1 MYRSV
6 RSLTLRLFNTRK
18 ESKSRRVGGRT
29 LRYVSSPRGFG
40 GRALEFHFAF
50 LHIRIHDDG
59 IAGKNLTV
67 EELHRQRVLDEPLEG
82 ALQGPRAELR
92 VVAFAGHKFPRLV
105 RQLDLNLPLPK
116 QPAQVRELQLD
127 DLPE

>member
-6 RSLTLRLFNTRK
+6 CSLTLRLFNTRK

-29 LRYVSSPRGFG
+29 LRYVSSPRGLCRG
-40 GRALEFHFAF
+40 ALERHLTFHQ
-50 LHIRIHDDG
+50 IRVHDDG
-59 IAGKNLTV
+59 IAGKNLSV

-116 QPAQVRELQLD
+116 QPA
-127 DLPE
+127 